1 MPESVAKSWPR
12 AGGPG
17 ARLLPC
23 VGKGI
28 QQDKPRTCR
37 YALTQTVSVRTD
49 MKCRTPISVG
59 ELAFV
64 GVEKNLSE
72 NTEIRR
78 DKGKLHQKLI
88 RSIFIRV

>member
-1 MPESVAKSWPR
+1 
-12 AGGPG
+12 
-17 ARLLPC
+17 
-23 VGKGI
+23 
-28 QQDKPRTCR
+28 
-37 YALTQTVSVRTD
+37 

-78 DKGKLHQKLI
+78 ETKESYT
-88 RSIFIRV
+88 RN